1 VSRSAHKL
9 QRAFARIGH
18 CADRT
23 DHVEDPGDASL
34 VESMNVERAMD
45 EIGGDMCLKIGER

>member
-23 DHVEDPGDASL
+23 DHVEDPGNASL
-34 VESMNVERAMD
+34 VESMNVEPAMD
-45 EIGGDMCLKIGER
+45 EIGGDVGLKIGER